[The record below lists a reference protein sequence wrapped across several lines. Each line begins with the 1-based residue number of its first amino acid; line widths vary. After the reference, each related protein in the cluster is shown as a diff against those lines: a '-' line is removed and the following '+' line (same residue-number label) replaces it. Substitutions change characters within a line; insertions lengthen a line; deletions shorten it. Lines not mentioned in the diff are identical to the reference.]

1 MNAGNG
7 TEEATKVKIGGPDDF
22 DNWLKTRH
30 LFVIDKTTGKRELE
44 LVTYLDFID
53 AYKKLEENG
62 KYLWM
67 EHPYD
72 GLAKIVHNLESNVR
86 NQASALEAR
95 TTRAV
100 VTDEALRAEVG
111 TAMLTPLCDGHSVK
125 FYKVTKSGRF
135 CELIEVDGMAMN
147 RRDRVLVVNEAKMS
161 PSDKDIAETQAKELK
176 LQGWLHFLAKDPDRY
191 ATKPA
196 CVKDQLLGIDWK
208 VHTVLSGDNFAAE
221 IEEECNEKGLFVV
234 RPNGLGYGYTRA
246 SSASSATTESG
257 SPSRHPAAGYPWP
270 TSDSP
275 YASGSSSASA
285 PPSPS
290 ASSSSSSSPVGGTPG

>member
-7 TEEATKVKIGGPDDF
+7 TEEACRVKIGGHDDF
-22 DNWLKTRH
+22 VAWLKTRH
-30 LFVIDKTTGKRELE
+30 LFVKDKTTGRRELE
-44 LVTYLDFID
+44 LVTYPDFIN
-53 AYKKLEENG
+53 AYKTLEENG

-95 TTRAV
+95 TMRAV

-111 TAMLTPLCDGHSVK
+111 TATLTPVCDGHSVK
-125 FYKVTKSGRF
+125 FYMVTKRGKLR
-135 CELIEVDGMAMN
+135 ELIEVDGMAMN

-161 PSDKDIAETQAKELK
+161 PSDKDIDEIKAKESK
-176 LQGWLHFLAKDPDRY
+176 MRCWLMDAAKDPDRY
-191 ATKPA
+191 ATQPA

-208 VHTVLSGDNFAAE
+208 VHIVLSGDNFAAE
-221 IEEECNEKGLFVV
+221 IEEECDNNGLFVV
-234 RPNGLGYGYTRA
+234 RPNGLGYGFSRP
-246 SSASSATTESG
+246 SSASSAATEPG
-257 SPSRHPAAGYPWP
+257 SPSGHPAAGYPWA

-275 YASGSSSASA
+275 YPSASSSASA
-285 PPSPS
+285 SPSAS